1 VLSAGSLST
10 ATSESKRHSRSVD
23 MFGPGRRSVC
33 LSAAG
38 FGAQQVLIGFKDGY
52 FERDVILLDCLL
64 ACAVSN
70 ICRQLEEMVEDA
82 MWRMTTAH

>member
-1 VLSAGSLST
+1 MI
-10 ATSESKRHSRSVD
+10 E
-23 MFGPGRRSVC
+23 
-33 LSAAG
+33 
-38 FGAQQVLIGFKDGY
+38 FKDAY
-52 FERDVILLDCLL
+52 LERDVILLDCLL

>member
-1 VLSAGSLST
+1 
-10 ATSESKRHSRSVD
+10 
-23 MFGPGRRSVC
+23 
-33 LSAAG
+33 
-38 FGAQQVLIGFKDGY
+38 LIEFKDGY

-82 MWRMTTAH
+82 MWRMTTAHRVGGCSSLFRDLSTSSARHVSSGPQGLGHGDGARPRR